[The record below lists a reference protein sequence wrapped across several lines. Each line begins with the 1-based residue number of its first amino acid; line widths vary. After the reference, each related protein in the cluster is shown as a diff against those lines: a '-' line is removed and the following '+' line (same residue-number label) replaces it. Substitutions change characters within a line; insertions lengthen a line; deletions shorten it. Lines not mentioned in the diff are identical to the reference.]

1 MSNLNTEQIN
11 QARSLLEEV
20 KSISILV
27 GANPS
32 IDSVAA
38 ALSLY
43 LSLSANGKMAS
54 LACSTP
60 MTIEYNRLIGID
72 KIANSINGQSG
83 RNLIISFPYQE
94 GSIEKVSYNIENDTF
109 NLVIEPR
116 EGFPVITPEMMQYG
130 FSGGSTD
137 VVVTIGAAKLED
149 LDSLYS
155 NNQTL
160 FAEKPVINIDCSIQ
174 NTNFGKINLI
184 DTTLSSN
191 SELILTL
198 FSHFGL
204 SFESDIA
211 TNLLTGI
218 MEETD
223 NFTSPTT
230 SASTFEAAAICLKN
244 GARKEK
250 PEESLPVQMPQFVKP
265 TVPSPLSRKQS
276 IPSSKP
282 VMPFGESPKPFST
295 KQPPTFQQPP
305 VKQKTPPVKQ
315 TPPTPSLRESTHP
328 ETPPDWL
335 KPKIYKGSTLV

>member
-11 QARSLLEEV
+11 QTRSFLEEA

-27 GANPS
+27 GGNPT
-32 IDSVAA
+32 IDSLAA

-54 LACSTP
+54 IACSTP
-60 MTIEYNRLIGID
+60 MTVEYNRLVGVD
-72 KIANSINGQSG
+72 KVANSINGQSG

-116 EGFPVITPEMMQYG
+116 EGFTVITPEMMQYS

-137 VVVTIGAAKLED
+137 VIATIGVTKLED
-149 LDSLYS
+149 LDNLYT
-155 NNQTL
+155 NNQAL
-160 FAEKPVINIDCSIQ
+160 FSEKPVINIDNSTQ
-174 NTNFGKINLI
+174 NSRFGKINLI
-184 DTTLSSN
+184 DSTFSSN
-191 SELILTL
+191 SELVLTL
-198 FSHFGL
+198 LSNFGL
-204 SFESDIA
+204 TLESDIA

-218 MEETD
+218 IEETD
-223 NFTSPTT
+223 NFTSPST

-244 GARKEK
+244 NARKEK
-250 PEESLPVQMPQFVKP
+250 PEESSPVQMPQFVRP
-265 TVPSPLSRKQS
+265 TTQSPLSRKQS

-282 VMPFGESPKPFST
+282 VMPFGKSPTPFG
-295 KQPPTFQQPP
+295 KQPPTFQVPTT
-305 VKQKTPPVKQ
+305 KQKTPPAKQ
-315 TPPTPSLRESTHP
+315 PQSTPPLHESTHP

-335 KPKIYKGSTLV
+335 KPKIYKGSTLL